1 LTHEYVAPRNPI
13 EAKLAEIW
21 VEVLGVEKVGVHD
34 NFFELGGD
42 SILSIQIISRARQFG
57 IAITSKTFFQHQ
69 TVGALAENIAGT
81 QYVEQET
88 VEQGA
93 VIGSVPFVPIQR
105 WFFEQNLPNFHHWNQ
120 SVLLKV
126 RETIDINLIKAVVEK
141 LEQHHDVL
149 RSRFLKKKGE
159 WQQVC
164 FAETS
169 TDVFQ
174 QVELTQRNDD
184 EYRQTIEMAATQW
197 QQSLH
202 LEKGPVWRVV
212 WLDPGRDRPC
222 YLLIVIHHL
231 VVDGVS
237 WRILLEDLQTCYQQ
251 ALDKQSFDLP
261 PKSTAFQYWA
271 KSLLDDVSSGM
282 LDDQIDYWR
291 YQINQ
296 PVAMLPVDKPAGTNT
311 EALTGQITEKLSR
324 NQTDIL
330 LRETNSTYHTQ
341 INDLLLSALLQV
353 LCDWSQGDS
362 VRINLEGHGRESAL
376 LHPDIDLSRTVGW
389 FTSSFPTV
397 LILPNPATPGGI
409 IKSVK
414 EQLRAIPD
422 KGLGYG
428 LLRYSGKIEL
438 VEQIA
443 TCSPPQVNF
452 NYLGQFDQTLSKD
465 SPFVLAEE
473 SAGTERDKAG
483 LRSYELEV
491 SACVV
496 DNQLQISWSYGKARY
511 HKKTINFLA
520 QAYMSVL
527 QELVLHCAMLEQEEF
542 TPSDFP
548 LARLDQSGLDLI
560 SRNKPGLEDIYPVS
574 PLQQGLIFHS
584 LYAPEA
590 GMYCN
595 QFSCMLT
602 GELNTDMFLQAW
614 RYLVARH
621 PILRTAF
628 LLDEVEQPLQLV
640 YKNVEMPVDHVD
652 WRNLSE
658 EEQAQRWQE
667 YLLGDRR
674 KPFVFDQAP
683 LMRFALIRCA
693 AHRYYFLWS
702 HHHALLDGW
711 CTPLI
716 FQEVFDVYEAL
727 SRKQKISS
735 ATGRPYRDY
744 IAWLQMQDQPSAEK
758 YWRAALQ
765 DFSTCTSFG
774 PGVTPHAAENADNHG
789 DRATYTV
796 TLESESASQ
805 LVDFV
810 RHHQLTLNTLMQGV
824 WALFLNRYSNEQDVV
839 FGITVSGR
847 PAELVDVDR
856 MIGLFINTVPLRVKV
871 RPEVRVVD
879 WLRALFE
886 QNQVLRRFE
895 YTPLTDIQKWS
906 DIPNGQP
913 LFESLLVFENFPV
926 DWAVER
932 NAEKIGIREIVFSE
946 QTHYPMTITAA
957 HVPAQGLVLRFEYWN
972 DLFPEYT
979 LVRMANHFQRL
990 IESVVCTPD
999 ARLTDLSILT
1009 ATERN
1014 QLLVDWNATEADYSQ
1029 DRCIH
1034 ELFEAQVEKDPDT
1047 VAVVFEDQQL
1057 TYAQLNAKAN
1067 QLAHY
1072 LHAQGV
1078 GPEVLVGICVERS
1091 LEMVIGLLGIL
1102 KAGGAYLPIDP
1113 DYPEERIAFMLEDA
1127 QPVLSLVHT
1136 ATREVLPEN
1145 ISTVI
1150 NMDAQWQAIAQFSED
1165 NPSHTAQVQNLAYVI
1180 YTSGST
1186 GKPKGSMLAHQGVV
1200 NRLEWMQRQYQLD
1213 ASDSILQKT
1222 PFSFDVS
1229 VWEFFWPLLTGA
1241 RLVVAPPGAHKD
1253 GLGIAQIV
1261 QDEVIT
1267 VMHFVPSMLS
1277 VFLDAPD
1284 VLACRS
1290 LRHVICSGEAL
1301 PVNLQNKF
1309 FEKLPAHLHNLYGP
1323 TEASIDVT
1331 MWPCKRYTDAA
1342 IVPIGRPID
1351 NTQIYLL
1358 DTFLNPV
1365 PVGVAGELYIGG
1377 VGLARGYQNR
1387 AALTAERFIP
1397 SPFCKQS
1404 GERLYRTGDL
1414 ARYRADG
1421 NIEYLGRT
1429 DHQVK
1434 IRGFR
1439 IELGEIETALLQHE
1453 QIKEAV
1459 AIVRED
1465 DTNDKRLVAYI
1476 VGTESA
1482 LDIEAIRAHLK
1493 IRLPDYMIPA
1503 AFVFLDRLP
1512 LTTNGKLDRKS
1523 LPDPVISI
1531 QLTREYVAPRNPT
1544 EEILAWVWN
1553 KALQVERV
1561 GIDDNFFELGGDS
1574 IRSIEVVSLAREKGL
1589 IFSVEQLY
1597 RNPTIR
1603 ELAQFVAKH
1612 VQLDHITRTLMP
1624 FDLVAFKDKKKFSE
1638 HIENAYPLASLQAGM
1653 IFHSQSDKRAYHIFD
1668 SVTLQCPFN
1677 QHYLE
1682 SALTDVFNLHPI
1694 LRTVFDFENFSEPL
1708 QLVYK
1713 KPVVLLQ
1720 CSDLRHCDSAVQSD
1734 RVSAWRESEK
1744 CNYFNI
1750 DQLPLIRF
1758 HVHRLTDAQFQFS
1771 VTEHHAV
1778 LDGWSLTSMLNEV
1791 FQRYFN
1797 LLESSAS
1804 DEVRAID
1811 DGMQKLVAIEK
1822 NALAAEQ
1829 YRDYWIQQLSTLEI
1843 SLLPQLSA
1851 VSAQK
1856 TTTGNHWN
1864 QSKDKLPTHLSD
1876 KLLELARTLGVPLK
1890 SVLLAAHIRVLSV
1903 LLGKS
1908 NVTSGLV
1915 FNVRPETRD
1924 SEHALGVFLNTLPF
1938 SQKITNSNWQ
1948 EFIKQTFDLE
1958 CKLLQV
1964 RYYPLAALQR
1974 MRENEPLFNVVFNYT
1989 HYRVGEDILQS
2000 NKLKIVEWENA
2011 IPPNFSLEVGFDL
2024 QILSSEIELELSGNR
2039 IDTAQLERIRDC
2051 FIAVFNHMVDD
2062 SSASVGEH
2070 SFLSAVEQRQLHVW
2084 NATDAVYTS
2093 NCCIHQL
2100 FELRAEQDSQAIAV
2114 DFAGRQLTYDQL
2126 NAKANQLAHYLRARG
2141 VGPEVLVGICVERSL
2156 EMAIGLLGILK
2167 AGGAYMPIDPR
2178 YPQERIAF
2186 MLDDARPALNLV
2198 HAATRDIFSD
2208 TKQVVDLDAQWEK
2221 IAQYSENNPSHTA
2234 RTQNLAYVIY
2244 TSGSTGKPKG
2254 AALMHDG
2261 IVNRLE
2267 WMQRQ
2272 YRLDA
2277 QDRVLQKTPFSFDV
2291 SVWEFFWPLLTG
2303 ARLVIAPPGAHR
2315 DGQHIARIVQD
2326 EAITVMHFVPS
2337 MMSAFLDV
2345 PDVLA
2350 CKSLRHVICSGEA
2363 LSASLQNKFYE
2374 KLPAQLHNLY
2384 GPTEASI
2391 DVTVWACERESED
2404 TAVPIGRPIA
2414 NTRIY
2419 LLDVFLNP
2427 VPVSVP
2433 GELYI
2438 GGVGLAR
2445 CYQNRSALTA
2455 ERFIPDP
2462 FSERPGARLYRT
2474 GDLARYRADGEI
2486 EYISRTDHQV
2496 KIRGFRIELGEIET
2510 ALLQHEGIK
2519 EAVVIVR
2526 EDSLEDKRLVAY
2538 ITGNES
2544 VPDIET
2550 IRTYLKASLPDYMV
2564 PSAFVFLDHFPL
2576 TPNGKLDRKAL
2587 PAPDIGEQLTHEY
2600 VAPCNPTEQILAGIW
2615 GEVLGVEKIGVHDN
2629 FFELGGHSLLVM
2641 QVVTKIRMT
2650 FDIDVP
2656 LETLFKTPTVGGL
2669 AQRIEEII
2677 TAEVEALSEAEAE
2690 RIAQNA
2696 PTNRG

>member
-1 LTHEYVAPRNPI
+1 MLNELILELKQKNVHLYLQNGKLRCRGLSSVLNPDLKTALQEHKTELTEYLMKAQQNNGLFSSIGSASRNDALLLSSGQYRLWALAQLDSGNVAYNIPAALRLTG
-13 EAKLAEIW
+13 KLDI
-21 VEVLGVEKVGVHD
+21 EVLKQSLNEIVRRHEVLRTVFATHKGQPVQVILPILELDMTSVDLSHMTEEKQVIEIARYLMEEAQRPFDLAKGPLVRVMLLSLGISDTSGQAKHILLFSMHHIVSD
-34 NFFELGGD
+34 GWSIGILVREFVTLYEAYRSKRSSPLPELT
-42 SILSIQIISRARQFG
+42 I
-57 IAITSKTFFQHQ
+57 
-69 TVGALAENIAGT
+69 
-81 QYVEQET
+81 QYVDYAAWQREWLQDEWLKQELDYWKR
-88 VEQGA
+88 QLA
-93 VIGSVPFVPIQR
+93 DAP
-105 WFFEQNLPNFHHWNQ
+105 
-120 SVLLKV
+120 VLLELPTDKPRPTVQSYRGANYRFTIPKRVTAQLKV
-126 RETIDINLIKAVVEK
+126 LNLQQGTTLFMTLLASLNVLLWRYSGQHDICIGTPVANRNRIEIEGLIGFFVNTLILRTNLSGNPTFT
-141 LEQHHDVL
+141 Q
-149 RSRFLKKKGE
+149 FLKKVKALCLDA
-159 WQQVC
+159 QVHQDLPFEKLVEELAPFRDMSHNPLFQVMFVLQNTPDAC
-164 FAETS
+164 FSIDGLQVVPIDMDTS
-169 TDVFQ
+169 SAKFD
-174 QVELTQRNDD
+174 
-184 EYRQTIEMAATQW
+184 
-197 QQSLH
+197 LH
-202 LEKGPVWRVV
+202 LEITERKDS
-212 WLDPGRDRPC
+212 LDALFNYNTD
-222 YLLIVIHHL
+222 LFDELTIVRMGGHFQQ
-231 VVDGVS
+231 
-237 WRILLEDLQTCYQQ
+237 LLEEI
-251 ALDKQSFDLP
+251 
-261 PKSTAFQYWA
+261 
-271 KSLLDDVSSGM
+271 VSS
-282 LDDQIDYWR
+282 
-291 YQINQ
+291 
-296 PVAMLPVDKPAGTNT
+296 
-311 EALTGQITEKLSR
+311 
-324 NQTDIL
+324 
-330 LRETNSTYHTQ
+330 
-341 INDLLLSALLQV
+341 
-353 LCDWSQGDS
+353 
-362 VRINLEGHGRESAL
+362 
-376 LHPDIDLSRTVGW
+376 
-389 FTSSFPTV
+389 
-397 LILPNPATPGGI
+397 
-409 IKSVK
+409 
-414 EQLRAIPD
+414 PD
-422 KGLGYG
+422 K
-428 LLRYSGKIEL
+428 K
-438 VEQIA
+438 
-443 TCSPPQVNF
+443 
-452 NYLGQFDQTLSKD
+452 
-465 SPFVLAEE
+465 
-473 SAGTERDKAG
+473 
-483 LRSYELEV
+483 
-491 SACVV
+491 
-496 DNQLQISWSYGKARY
+496 
-511 HKKTINFLA
+511 
-520 QAYMSVL
+520 
-527 QELVLHCAMLEQEEF
+527 
-542 TPSDFP
+542 
-548 LARLDQSGLDLI
+548 
-560 SRNKPGLEDIYPVS
+560 
-574 PLQQGLIFHS
+574 
-584 LYAPEA
+584 
-590 GMYCN
+590 
-595 QFSCMLT
+595 
-602 GELNTDMFLQAW
+602 
-614 RYLVARH
+614 
-621 PILRTAF
+621 
-628 LLDEVEQPLQLV
+628 
-640 YKNVEMPVDHVD
+640 
-652 WRNLSE
+652 
-658 EEQAQRWQE
+658 
-667 YLLGDRR
+667 
-674 KPFVFDQAP
+674 
-683 LMRFALIRCA
+683 
-693 AHRYYFLWS
+693 
-702 HHHALLDGW
+702 
-711 CTPLI
+711 
-716 FQEVFDVYEAL
+716 
-727 SRKQKISS
+727 
-735 ATGRPYRDY
+735 
-744 IAWLQMQDQPSAEK
+744 
-758 YWRAALQ
+758 
-765 DFSTCTSFG
+765 
-774 PGVTPHAAENADNHG
+774 
-789 DRATYTV
+789 
-796 TLESESASQ
+796 
-805 LVDFV
+805 
-810 RHHQLTLNTLMQGV
+810 
-824 WALFLNRYSNEQDVV
+824 
-839 FGITVSGR
+839 
-847 PAELVDVDR
+847 
-856 MIGLFINTVPLRVKV
+856 
-871 RPEVRVVD
+871 
-879 WLRALFE
+879 
-886 QNQVLRRFE
+886 
-895 YTPLTDIQKWS
+895 
-906 DIPNGQP
+906 
-913 LFESLLVFENFPV
+913 
-926 DWAVER
+926 
-932 NAEKIGIREIVFSE
+932 
-946 QTHYPMTITAA
+946 
-957 HVPAQGLVLRFEYWN
+957 
-972 DLFPEYT
+972 
-979 LVRMANHFQRL
+979 
-990 IESVVCTPD
+990 
-999 ARLTDLSILT
+999 LTDLSVLT
-1009 ATERN
+1009 ESERD
-1014 QLLVDWNATEADYSQ
+1014 QLLRKWNTTEADYSQ
-1029 DRCIH
+1029 DKCIH
-1034 ELFEAQVEKDPDT
+1034 QLFEAQVEKNPD
-1047 VAVVFEDQQL
+1047 VLAVVFENQQL
-1057 TYAQLNAKAN
+1057 TYAQLNAQAN

-1072 LHAQGV
+1072 LRSQGV
-1078 GPEVLVGICVERS
+1078 CPEVLVGICAERS

-1102 KAGGAYLPIDP
+1102 KAGGAYVPIDP
-1113 DYPEERIAFMLEDA
+1113 GYPRERISFMLEDA
-1127 QPVLSLVHT
+1127 KPAIVLIHS
-1136 ATREVLPEN
+1136 ATRGVLPEDTPS
-1145 ISTVI
+1145 IDI
-1150 NMDAQWQAIAQFSED
+1150 NLALEAIVQHDEE
-1165 NPSHTAQVQNLAYVI
+1165 NPPNLCRVQNLAYVI

-1186 GKPKGSMLAHQGVV
+1186 GKPKGSALVHQGVV
-1200 NRLEWMQRQYQLD
+1200 NRLEWMQRQYQLTPHD
-1213 ASDSILQKT
+1213 RILQKT

-1229 VWEFFWPLLTGA
+1229 VWEFFWPLLAGA
-1241 RLVVAPPGAHKD
+1241 RLVVAPPEAHKD
-1253 GLGIAQIV
+1253 GMHIAQMI
-1261 QDEVIT
+1261 QDHEIT
-1267 VMHFVPSMLS
+1267 LLHFVPSMLS
-1277 VFLDAPD
+1277 AFLDIPD
-1284 VLACRS
+1284 ALACRS

-1342 IVPIGRPID
+1342 TVPIGRPID

>member
-1 LTHEYVAPRNPI
+1 MNESVNSTLMSDAPALSDAKRALLTERLRGKASAQQKKNAIPLRVNAEKAKLSNAQKGLWFLYRMAPESGAYNMPITLEIEGALDYAALEQAFNAVIHRHAILRSTFIMDKGEPTQLISDSYLLSIHQLDLRDLQVEVQNGRVYQIINEQASLPFDLEKKPPIRISLLQLDAQKHVLVVVLHHIVSDAWSFNVLMKEIAQLYETFKTGQQIDLPELSIQYADYAEWQRSSQQVDSLKQQLNFWKKQLDCIPILNFPTDKIRPAKLSLRGDSVPIKCSHHHGKLLKKMSQASGVTFFTAVLAVYYLLLHRYTGQKDLVTGTSIVNRNQSGTENLIGLFINTLVLRVNISGEETFNSFLARVDKMLMSAYAHQTIPFDHLVDALQVERSAARNPLFQVSIAFNNIMPAVIDLPGLKLTPLVSSTETSQFDLTLFLSEVSDELVGNFAYSTDLFERTTVERIARHFQNLLKNVVENPDIPLARLSMFEAHEQKQLLHNWNATEANYPQGWCIHEIFETQTEQNPHAIAVVFEDQQLTYGQLNAKANQLARTLRVRGVGPEVSVGICVERSLEMVIGILGILKAGGAYVPIDPKVPQERLMSILENTEPALVLTQKRLQGLFPPKNVELFFLDSEWDEVATERTDNVIGTISPDNLAYVLYTSGSTGKPKGVSVSHRNVVNATLARLDYYQQPIESFLWLSAMTFDSSIAGLFGTLSQGGRLVLPQDDAILDVKYLLQLITDHAVTHLLTVPSLYKALLGQIAPHQANRLKAAIVAGEACHPDLVEMHGQVLPQVALFNEYGPTEATVWCSVHSIQPRATQRTIPIGRPIANTQIYLLDDDLNPVPVGVTGELYIGGMGITRGYLNNPELTADRFVPDPYGQQTGARLYRTGDMARYRADGNIEYIGRTDHQIKIRGFRIELGEVEAALLQLEQVREAVAMVREDNLKNLQLVAYLVGNDQAPDIETVRTQLKTRLPDYMIPSAFVYLDSLPLTENGKIDRKALPAPDLSDQLTHEYVAPRNPI

-1465 DTNDKRLVAYI
+1465 TADDKRLVAYL
-1476 VGTESA
+1476 VGNESA
-1482 LDIEAIRAHLK
+1482 LDIETIRKHL
-1493 IRLPDYMIPA
+1493 RTGLPDYMIPT
-1503 AFVFLDRLP
+1503 AFVLLESLP
-1512 LTTNGKLDRKS
+1512 QTSNGKIDRKA
-1523 LPDPVISI
+1523 LPTPDISAR
-1531 QLTREYVAPRNPT
+1531 QMQEYVAPRNPT
-1544 EEILAWVWN
+1544 EEILA
-1553 KALQVERV
+1553 
-1561 GIDDNFFELGGDS
+1561 
-1574 IRSIEVVSLAREKGL
+1574 
-1589 IFSVEQLY
+1589 
-1597 RNPTIR
+1597 
-1603 ELAQFVAKH
+1603 
-1612 VQLDHITRTLMP
+1612 
-1624 FDLVAFKDKKKFSE
+1624 
-1638 HIENAYPLASLQAGM
+1638 
-1653 IFHSQSDKRAYHIFD
+1653 
-1668 SVTLQCPFN
+1668 
-1677 QHYLE
+1677 
-1682 SALTDVFNLHPI
+1682 
-1694 LRTVFDFENFSEPL
+1694 
-1708 QLVYK
+1708 
-1713 KPVVLLQ
+1713 
-1720 CSDLRHCDSAVQSD
+1720 
-1734 RVSAWRESEK
+1734 
-1744 CNYFNI
+1744 
-1750 DQLPLIRF
+1750 
-1758 HVHRLTDAQFQFS
+1758 
-1771 VTEHHAV
+1771 
-1778 LDGWSLTSMLNEV
+1778 
-1791 FQRYFN
+1791 
-1797 LLESSAS
+1797 
-1804 DEVRAID
+1804 
-1811 DGMQKLVAIEK
+1811 
-1822 NALAAEQ
+1822 
-1829 YRDYWIQQLSTLEI
+1829 
-1843 SLLPQLSA
+1843 
-1851 VSAQK
+1851 
-1856 TTTGNHWN
+1856 
-1864 QSKDKLPTHLSD
+1864 
-1876 KLLELARTLGVPLK
+1876 
-1890 SVLLAAHIRVLSV
+1890 
-1903 LLGKS
+1903 
-1908 NVTSGLV
+1908 
-1915 FNVRPETRD
+1915 
-1924 SEHALGVFLNTLPF
+1924 
-1938 SQKITNSNWQ
+1938 
-1948 EFIKQTFDLE
+1948 
-1958 CKLLQV
+1958 
-1964 RYYPLAALQR
+1964 
-1974 MRENEPLFNVVFNYT
+1974 
-1989 HYRVGEDILQS
+1989 
-2000 NKLKIVEWENA
+2000 
-2011 IPPNFSLEVGFDL
+2011 
-2024 QILSSEIELELSGNR
+2024 
-2039 IDTAQLERIRDC
+2039 
-2051 FIAVFNHMVDD
+2051 
-2062 SSASVGEH
+2062 
-2070 SFLSAVEQRQLHVW
+2070 
-2084 NATDAVYTS
+2084 
-2093 NCCIHQL
+2093 
-2100 FELRAEQDSQAIAV
+2100 
-2114 DFAGRQLTYDQL
+2114 
-2126 NAKANQLAHYLRARG
+2126 
-2141 VGPEVLVGICVERSL
+2141 
-2156 EMAIGLLGILK
+2156 
-2167 AGGAYMPIDPR
+2167 
-2178 YPQERIAF
+2178 
-2186 MLDDARPALNLV
+2186 
-2198 HAATRDIFSD
+2198 
-2208 TKQVVDLDAQWEK
+2208 
-2221 IAQYSENNPSHTA
+2221 
-2234 RTQNLAYVIY
+2234 
-2244 TSGSTGKPKG
+2244 
-2254 AALMHDG
+2254 
-2261 IVNRLE
+2261 
-2267 WMQRQ
+2267 
-2272 YRLDA
+2272 
-2277 QDRVLQKTPFSFDV
+2277 
-2291 SVWEFFWPLLTG
+2291 
-2303 ARLVIAPPGAHR
+2303 
-2315 DGQHIARIVQD
+2315 
-2326 EAITVMHFVPS
+2326 
-2337 MMSAFLDV
+2337 
-2345 PDVLA
+2345 
-2350 CKSLRHVICSGEA
+2350 
-2363 LSASLQNKFYE
+2363 
-2374 KLPAQLHNLY
+2374 
-2384 GPTEASI
+2384 
-2391 DVTVWACERESED
+2391 
-2404 TAVPIGRPIA
+2404 
-2414 NTRIY
+2414 
-2419 LLDVFLNP
+2419 
-2427 VPVSVP
+2427 
-2433 GELYI
+2433 
-2438 GGVGLAR
+2438 
-2445 CYQNRSALTA
+2445 
-2455 ERFIPDP
+2455 
-2462 FSERPGARLYRT
+2462 
-2474 GDLARYRADGEI
+2474 
-2486 EYISRTDHQV
+2486 
-2496 KIRGFRIELGEIET
+2496 
-2510 ALLQHEGIK
+2510 
-2519 EAVVIVR
+2519 
-2526 EDSLEDKRLVAY
+2526 
-2538 ITGNES
+2538 
-2544 VPDIET
+2544 
-2550 IRTYLKASLPDYMV
+2550 
-2564 PSAFVFLDHFPL
+2564 
-2576 TPNGKLDRKAL
+2576 
-2587 PAPDIGEQLTHEY
+2587 
-2600 VAPCNPTEQILAGIW
+2600 GIW
-2615 GEVLGVEKIGVHDN
+2615 GDVLGVEKIGVHDN

-2641 QVVTKIRMT
+2641 QVVSRIQSKFQTKIPIR
-2650 FDIDVP
+2650 
-2656 LETLFKTPTVGGL
+2656 TLFEEMTIEGL
-2669 AQRIEEII
+2669 AKTIEAIRWLNENSITNKANEKDYEEFEI
-2677 TAEVEALSEAEAE
+2677 
-2690 RIAQNA
+2690 
-2696 PTNRG
+2696 